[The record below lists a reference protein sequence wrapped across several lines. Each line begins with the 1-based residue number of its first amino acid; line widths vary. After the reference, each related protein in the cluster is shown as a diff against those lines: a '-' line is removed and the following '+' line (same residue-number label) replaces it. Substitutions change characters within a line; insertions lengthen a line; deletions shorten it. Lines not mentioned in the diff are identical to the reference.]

1 MTLRDDSGIIQ
12 DNWTVAEEGAAI
24 SGPSIL
30 PLIDAA
36 TRDLGGVA
44 ASDLGLH
51 LDDDAETADLPAWF
65 DRIAL
70 ISVNFPNFANGRG
83 FSIARRLREQGF
95 TGRLRATGHLIADQ
109 YAYLRACGFDEVKVS
124 EKLSNRQPQAH
135 WDEAAKSMTIGYQRG
150 YGGVTNA
157 LDARRAAREF
167 AQA

>member
-1 MTLRDDSGIIQ
+1 MTLRDDSGIIP
-12 DNWTVAEEGAAI
+12 DNWVIAERGATLT
-24 SGPSIL
+24 GPTIL
-30 PLIDAA
+30 PLADAV

-51 LDDDAETADLPAWF
+51 LEDDSETADLPEWF
-65 DRIAL
+65 VKVSL
-70 ISVNFPNFANGRG
+70 ISVNFPSFANGRG

-124 EKLSNRQPQAH
+124 ETLSNRQPQPH
-135 WDEAAKSMTIGYQRG
+135 WDSAARSMTVGYQRG

-157 LDARRAAREF
+157 LDARRAAQN
-167 AQA
+167 AG